1 MHRKTPQSKTNI
13 QQISGFTIIEVTISL
28 IFISI
33 LLLSV
38 IFVAVHLSSIYQKG
52 NIMNAINSTSRLLV
66 DDFQR
71 GIATSP
77 ARSLSDICR
86 VEYASN
92 SNELNKWLQDQAR
105 LYVYQQNYGTIKAK
119 QTGKILES
127 VPLSGV
133 FCSGRYTYLWNTG
146 YVLNSIDYEIVS
158 GSRATFSDG
167 DTEIDD
173 YRLIKIEDSDRTICR
188 SHMEVVTNNNRIYKV
203 ADIAP
208 TYKLTGTEYKEV
220 IKKNNEDIALYDL
233 TVFAPTEHA
242 LTMQHFDSGTFIL
255 ATLRGNVDITGT
267 GEFCKT
273 PPDIG
278 LSSGFNYCAINKFN
292 FSARTSG
299 QNRKGEE

>member
-1 MHRKTPQSKTNI
+1 MLTRSSKA
-13 QQISGFTIIEVTISL
+13 L
-28 IFISI
+28 C
-33 LLLSV
+33 L
-38 IFVAVHLSSIYQKG
+38 
-52 NIMNAINSTSRLLV
+52 
-66 DDFQR
+66 
-71 GIATSP
+71 P
-77 ARSLSDICR
+77 AKLRHHQGQ
-86 VEYASN
+86 AN
-92 SNELNKWLQDQAR
+92 WQDS
-105 LYVYQQNYGTIKAK
+105 
-119 QTGKILES
+119 ES

-188 SHMEVVTNNNRIYKV
+188 SHMEVVANNNRIYKV

-242 LTMQHFDSGTFIL
+242 LTMQHFYSGTFIL

>member
-1 MHRKTPQSKTNI
+1 
-13 QQISGFTIIEVTISL
+13 
-28 IFISI
+28 
-33 LLLSV
+33 
-38 IFVAVHLSSIYQKG
+38 
-52 NIMNAINSTSRLLV
+52 MNAINSTSRLLV

-71 GIATSP
+71 GIATAP

-92 SNELNKWLQDQAR
+92 TNEMNKCLQDQAR

-119 QTGKILES
+119 QTGKLLES

-146 YVLNSIDYEIVS
+146 YVLNPTDYEIMS
-158 GSRATFSDG
+158 GSRATFSNG

-173 YRLIKIEDSDRTICR
+173 YRLIKIEDSDRAICR
-188 SHMEVVTNNNRIYKV
+188 SHMEAATNNNRVYQV

-208 TYKLTGTEYKEV
+208 TYRLTGAEYKEV
-220 IKKNNEDIALYDL
+220 MKKNNEDIALYDF
-233 TVFAPTEHA
+233 TIFVPTEHA
-242 LTMQHFDSGTFIL
+242 LTMQNFYSGTFIL

-273 PPDIG
+273 PPEMG
-278 LSSGFNYCAINKFN
+278 LSSSFNYCAINKFN